1 MISQPKSRKSFV
13 FLTILLLPVKIR
25 KPVFISVK
33 HLSVLGAPGGYNH
46 SVPSSS
52 LSWPPK
58 RWKQLLH
65 IIFQTLVSSL
75 QTVQAV
81 HPCGDNI
88 FHSCPALQSVPFLHL
103 LMQIKDIHIVLN
115 MFCIFTSRN
124 YNKSHLS
131 MPTENNLCRCFSI
144 FFAKSCKYQLIH

>member
-1 MISQPKSRKSFV
+1 MISQPKSRKSLV

-33 HLSVLGAPGGYNH
+33 YLSVLVRYSEHPEDITIPFHRVH
-46 SVPSSS
+46 SVGHHYDSAIHHFCSYYF
-52 LSWPPK
+52 
-58 RWKQLLH
+58 LH

-103 LMQIKDIHIVLN
+103 LMQN
-115 MFCIFTSRN
+115 QRYPYC
-124 YNKSHLS
+124 
-131 MPTENNLCRCFSI
+131 P
-144 FFAKSCKYQLIH
+144 

>member
-1 MISQPKSRKSFV
+1 MISQPKSRKSLV

-33 HLSVLGAPGGYNH
+33 HLSVLVRCSEHPEDITIPFHRVH
-46 SVPSSS
+46 SVGHHYDSAIHHFCSYYF
-52 LSWPPK
+52 
-58 RWKQLLH
+58 LH

-75 QTVQAV
+75 QTVQAI

-103 LMQIKDIHIVLN
+103 LMQN
-115 MFCIFTSRN
+115 QRYPYC
-124 YNKSHLS
+124 
-131 MPTENNLCRCFSI
+131 P
-144 FFAKSCKYQLIH
+144 

>member
-1 MISQPKSRKSFV
+1 MISQHKSKKSLI

-33 HLSVLGAPGGYNH
+33 HLSVLVRCSEHPEDITIPFHRVH
-46 SVPSSS
+46 SVGHHYDSAIHHFCSYYF
-52 LSWPPK
+52 
-58 RWKQLLH
+58 LH

-103 LMQIKDIHIVLN
+103 LMQN
-115 MFCIFTSRN
+115 QRYPYC
-124 YNKSHLS
+124 
-131 MPTENNLCRCFSI
+131 P
-144 FFAKSCKYQLIH
+144 

>member
-1 MISQPKSRKSFV
+1 MLLYSDLHPNSYPTLCLISPGDDLKNKSLV

-103 LMQIKDIHIVLN
+103 LMQN
-115 MFCIFTSRN
+115 QRYPYC
-124 YNKSHLS
+124 
-131 MPTENNLCRCFSI
+131 P
-144 FFAKSCKYQLIH
+144 

>member
-1 MISQPKSRKSFV
+1 MISQPKSRKSLV

-25 KPVFISVK
+25 KPVFILVN
-33 HLSVLGAPGGYNH
+33 HLSVLVRCSEHPEDITIPFHRVH
-46 SVPSSS
+46 SVGHQKDGSSCS
-52 LSWPPK
+52 VLPHFTDSAIHHFCSYYF
-58 RWKQLLH
+58 LH

-103 LMQIKDIHIVLN
+103 LMQN
-115 MFCIFTSRN
+115 QRYPYC
-124 YNKSHLS
+124 
-131 MPTENNLCRCFSI
+131 P
-144 FFAKSCKYQLIH
+144 

>member
-1 MISQPKSRKSFV
+1 MISQPKSRKSLV

-33 HLSVLGAPGGYNH
+33 HLSVLVRCSEHPEDITIPFHRVH
-46 SVPSSS
+46 SVGHYYDSAIHHFCSYYF
-52 LSWPPK
+52 
-58 RWKQLLH
+58 LH

-103 LMQIKDIHIVLN
+103 LMQN
-115 MFCIFTSRN
+115 QRYPYC
-124 YNKSHLS
+124 
-131 MPTENNLCRCFSI
+131 P
-144 FFAKSCKYQLIH
+144 